1 MIQYKKAYDIDIVD
15 LYFSLEKY
23 IEKNE
28 IPNFKEALEGFWWS
42 IYYYC
47 EANDIDFKK
56 EFQLGKIIIVQ
67 PNNLNNYP
75 HFLARQLAYIDIAK
89 INLFLNYQKTIFNV
103 DLFKVNSF
111 STLVEHTVYR
121 QITWMSLYR
130 TDDRLEKITKWIED
144 DQKLINSADNEKK
157 MNTEFVDPDYDKRVI
172 LDLTNLQDENSTNS
186 KKKKAVKK
194 NKDVAPSFKLIEY
207 EKDPDYFVKRA
218 KEVMEVFLGLKK
230 NEFISKDSKL
240 DYFRDIFSGK
250 IIRPENKID
259 WKGSFI
265 ELQMMISMLMGD
277 LKKIKQIEYKW
288 ETTIKLFQ
296 KDKQDIKT
304 TQLSGANS
312 KKTNEGKLREILKNF

>member
-15 LYFSLEKY
+15 LYFSLKRS
-23 IEKNE
+23 IEKTK
-28 IPNFKEALEGFWWS
+28 IPNSEEALSGFWWS
-42 IYYYC
+42 IKYYC

-56 EFQLGKIIIVQ
+56 QFQLGKIIIVQ

-144 DQKLINSADNEKK
+144 DQKLVNSTDNGKT
-157 MNTEFVDPDYDKRVI
+157 MNTEFVDPDYDKRVV
-172 LDLTNLQDENSTNS
+172 LDITNLQDANSAIS
-186 KKKKAVKK
+186 KKKSASKK
-194 NKDVAPSFKLIEY
+194 NKDIAPSFTLIEY
-207 EKDPDYFVKRA
+207 ENDPDYFVKNA
-218 KEVMEVFLGLKK
+218 QGVMEVFLGLKGDFLCK
-230 NEFISKDSKL
+230 NTKL
-240 DYFRDIFSGK
+240 DYFKDIFSGK
-250 IIRPENKID
+250 KIRPENKID

-277 LKKIKQIEYKW
+277 LKKIKHIEYKW

-296 KDKQDIKT
+296 KDKKDIKT
-304 TQLSGANS
+304 TQLSNANS
-312 KKTNEGKLREILKNF
+312 KKTNGDKLKEILKNF